1 MKDISPS
8 KLRNHPLSKSHM
20 YMHCQG
26 ITLNTIFIITSTH
39 HKITMQRISSP
50 ILHDE
55 SLYPIYNVAIAFCVQ
70 HVVLLSVFVL
80 SQKAFIFTLVL
91 SLTDAHHERI
101 SRLSPDLTKPL
112 QLLIL
117 TFVHLE
123 PFLAHLPQCKS
134 SASP

>member
-1 MKDISPS
+1 MNMHVQIHVKKVGDSYFAYGNKLPS
-8 KLRNHPLSKSHM
+8 EWKTYLQVSWGITLSKSHM

-39 HKITMQRISSP
+39 RKITMQKITSP

-80 SQKAFIFTLVL
+80 SQKAFIFTSVL
-91 SLTDAHHERI
+91 SLTDARHEWI
-101 SRLSPDLTKPL
+101 SCLSPELTKPL
-112 QLLIL
+112 
-117 TFVHLE
+117 
-123 PFLAHLPQCKS
+123 
-134 SASP
+134 